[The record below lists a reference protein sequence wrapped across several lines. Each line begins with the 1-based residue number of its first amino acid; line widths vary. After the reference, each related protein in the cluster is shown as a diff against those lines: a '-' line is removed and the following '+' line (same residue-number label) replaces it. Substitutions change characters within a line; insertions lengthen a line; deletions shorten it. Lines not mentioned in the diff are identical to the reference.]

1 MSRKVNIVIS
11 LMSIILMVSF
21 LIFKTKAEEITYV
34 YLDLGC
40 GNITIN
46 ASTYSGCVYQ
56 NIDGTTTSLTVSG
69 SHAASN
75 YYYIYQSNANNQSIT
90 GYVDEKFVLPV
101 YSSLEKII
109 EEKITNNTDVDAV
122 INTWAEEAANIG
134 RSATANRVSISG
146 ASTYDVTID
155 NLWSSYHQKSTS
167 RQTGGISVV
176 PSTGM
181 KTTIRIK
188 GDNRF
193 GNIFYGNSS
202 ASTSLTFT
210 SFEGDNETSGT
221 LTVANL
227 KANADT
233 NYWDT
238 AIGGSD
244 SALETVLNLNFKGG
258 TIYAGTTIKDNCT
271 AIGGGGNG
279 TGGVNISG
287 GIITAVSNST
297 GTAIGGG
304 IGMSSQGGN
313 ADIKISGGVVYAY
326 NTGQAYAANVF
337 VPGVAIGGGS
347 SRYSNGN
354 ASTTIAITGGTVY
367 AESRGGVAIGGGSS
381 ATKNGGIGTVTI
393 SADSNVTAKSIKGTY
408 TYSGKEYEIAAGSG
422 IGGGTGGTGGN
433 GGNAVVTISG
443 GTVNSGTIGGGET
456 NNTSGTVGSATI
468 KIEGGTVNGR
478 ILMHTGTFEMTGG
491 TLTGGTST
499 TGGCVQMY
507 GGTATISGGEI
518 TKCNATNNGGAIYLE
533 GGTFNS
539 NGGKINANVAT
550 NNGGAV
556 YLGGGTF
563 SSNGGH
569 IYDNQATNGGGVF
582 IADGIVNIISGQIES
597 NIASTGDGG
606 GVYIDGNG
614 TFIITGGEIR
624 GNKAEQGNGG
634 GVYLNSGIYT
644 MESGTISNNTSL
656 NGGGAYVNSARFTLT
671 GGLFDQNIAT
681 NNGGGF
687 FVGDNSTVSL
697 SNGTISNNK
706 AVNGGGFYQ
715 TQAASETITNIS
727 GNCIITEN
735 EAINGNGAGVYI
747 DGGSTFRM
755 IGGKVTYNQATATSR
770 SNITAKESVSGVGGG
785 VYILN
790 GIFTMYD
797 ELDNPGNA
805 AIFGNIAD
813 VAADDLF
820 ASGNNTSFDAISVIN
835 MEKADAYK
843 TADSWFEDFPLN
855 ESHITLNNE
864 IRNDGDT
871 SNDTIV
877 SLGRYKEM
885 IDSEDKHVATTVLY
899 RNCTDY
905 IAITMGNSVGKI
917 KLSVLGDNVIKA
929 HSFIYKI
936 ESCST
941 EECNDETPEVVINT
955 LVQKEQD
962 VTIID
967 MSTGIYKITIIP
979 SWSWRYNENVKFK
992 VVENSIEKDI
1002 ITSKSVRFNVY
1013 SEQYTNI
1020 NTYYEFIDK
1029 HWLSQSSIVEG

>member
-1 MSRKVNIVIS
+1 MWKCYYS
-11 LMSIILMVSF
+11 
-21 LIFKTKAEEITYV
+21 
-34 YLDLGC
+34 
-40 GNITIN
+40 
-46 ASTYSGCVYQ
+46 STYSGCVYQ
-56 NIDGTTTSLTVSG
+56 TVDSTTKTLTIGGTHS
-69 SHAASN
+69 ASN
-75 YYYIYQSNANNQSIT
+75 HYYIYQSNADNQANT
-90 GYVDEKFVLPV
+90 GYVDETFVLPI
-101 YSSLEKII
+101 YSSLEKTI
-109 EEKITNNTDVDAV
+109 EEKITNNTDVDDV
-122 INTWAEEAANIG
+122 INIWAEEATNIG
-134 RSATANRVSISG
+134 RSATANRVAISG

-155 NLWSSYHQKSTS
+155 NLWSSYHQKSTT

-176 PSTGM
+176 PSAGM
-181 KTTIRIK
+181 QTTIRLK

-202 ASTSLTFT
+202 TSTSLTFT
-210 SFEGDNETSGT
+210 SFEGDNKTSGT

-227 KANADT
+227 VQNSSN

-244 SALETVLNLNFKGG
+244 SALETVINLNFKGG
-258 TIYAGTTIKDNCT
+258 TIYAGTTTQDNCT

-279 TGGVNISG
+279 KGGVNISG

-313 ADIKISGGVVYAY
+313 ADIKISGGTVYAY

-381 ATKNGGIGTVTI
+381 ATKNGGIGTVNI
-393 SADSNVTAKSIKGTY
+393 SNDSNVTAKSIKGTY

-443 GTVNSGTIGGGET
+443 GIVNSGTIGGGET
-456 NNTSGTVGSATI
+456 SNTSGTVGSATI

-491 TLTGGTST
+491 ILTGGTAE
-499 TGGCVQMY
+499 TGGCVQMF

-518 TKCNATNNGGAIYLE
+518 TKCNATDNGGAIYLE

-539 NGGKINANVAT
+539 NGGKIHTNVAT
-550 NNGGAV
+550 NNGGSV

-569 IYDNQATNGGGVF
+569 IYDNKATNGGGVF
-582 IADGIVNIISGQIES
+582 IADGIVNINSGKIES
-597 NIASTGDGG
+597 NVALTGDGG
-606 GVYIDGNG
+606 GVYIGGNG
-614 TFIITGGEIR
+614 TFIITGGEIQENR
-624 GNKAEQGNGG
+624 AEQGNGG
-634 GVYLNSGIYT
+634 GVYLDSGIYT
-644 MESGTISNNTSL
+644 MEAGNINGNTSL
-656 NGGGAYVNSARFTLT
+656 NGGGAYVNSAKFTLT
-671 GGLFDQNIAT
+671 GGLFDKNIAT

-687 FVGDNSTVSL
+687 YIGDNSAVSL

-715 TQAASETITNIS
+715 TKENNETITNIS

-735 EAINGNGAGVYI
+735 EAVNGNGAGVYI

-755 IGGKVTYNQATATSR
+755 IGGKVTYNQATSILR
-770 SNITAKESVSGVGGG
+770 SDITAKESSAGVGGG

-813 VAADDLF
+813 YAADDLF

-855 ESHITLNNE
+855 ESHITLNND

-885 IDSEDKHVATTVLY
+885 VNSEDKHVATTVLY

-917 KLSVLGDNVIKA
+917 KLSALGDNVIKT

-941 EECNDETPEVVINT
+941 EECNDETPEIVINT
-955 LVQKEQD
+955 LVQKGKD

-967 MSTGIYKITIIP
+967 MPTGIYKVTIIP
-979 SWSWRYNENVKFK
+979 EWSWRYNENVKFK
-992 VVENSIEKDI
+992 VIENSVEKDSV
-1002 ITSKSVRFNVY
+1002 TSKSVNFNVY